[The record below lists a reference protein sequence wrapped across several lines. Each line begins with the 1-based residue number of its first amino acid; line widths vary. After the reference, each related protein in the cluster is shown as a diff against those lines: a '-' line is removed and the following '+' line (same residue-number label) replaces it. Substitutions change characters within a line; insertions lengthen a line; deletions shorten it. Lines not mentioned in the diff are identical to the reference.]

1 MLASTKPKITS
12 FSIINMPY
20 NVRFDTALILPKDS
34 KWRRKRDGNRRLD
47 MNDCSTLTLWFAM
60 GESDCNIDISA
71 VVA

>member
-1 MLASTKPKITS
+1 
-12 FSIINMPY
+12 MPY